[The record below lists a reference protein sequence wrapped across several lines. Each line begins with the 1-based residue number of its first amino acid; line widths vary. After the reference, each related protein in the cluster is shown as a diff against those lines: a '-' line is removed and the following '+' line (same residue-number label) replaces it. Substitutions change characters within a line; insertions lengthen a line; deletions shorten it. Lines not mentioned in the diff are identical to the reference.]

1 MRFTRKTSASLLIAA
16 SAAFAAPSMA
26 AEVIGITTPATTRYY
41 VAPATT
47 YYAPATTYYAPATT
61 YYAPATTTYYYTE
74 PARTYYYE
82 PATTVTYVEPSITV
96 TEQRLPDDVRITND
110 VIDAIADD
118 PYISGR
124 IAVETYDNDVT
135 LSGSTTTPGQAR
147 RAARNA
153 YSVPGVRS
161 VSNELRPKVGGM
173 P

>member
-1 MRFTRKTSASLLIAA
+1 MSIRRKLAASLLAGAA
-16 SAAFAAPSMA
+16 GALALPGAA
-26 AEVIGITTPATTRYY
+26 AEVIEITTPATTRYY
-41 VAPATT
+41 V
-47 YYAPATTYYAPATT
+47 APATT

-96 TEQRLPDDVRITND
+96 TEQRLPEDVRITNN

-153 YSVPGVRS
+153 YSVAGVRS

>member
-41 VAPATT
+41 V
-47 YYAPATTYYAPATT
+47 APATT

>member
-1 MRFTRKTSASLLIAA
+1 MSIRRKLAASLLAGTAGALALPVAA
-16 SAAFAAPSMA
+16 T
-26 AEVIGITTPATTRYY
+26 EVIEIATPATTRYY

-47 YYAPATTYYAPATT
+47 YYAPATTT

-96 TEQRLPDDVRITND
+96 TEQRLPEDVRITNN

-153 YSVPGVRS
+153 YGVAGVRS
-161 VSNELRPKVGGM
+161 VSNELRPRVGGM

>member
-1 MRFTRKTSASLLIAA
+1 MSIRRKLAASLLAGTA
-16 SAAFAAPSMA
+16 GALALPGVA
-26 AEVIGITTPATTRYY
+26 AEVIEITTPATTRYY
-41 VAPATT
+41 V
-47 YYAPATTYYAPATT
+47 APATT

-96 TEQRLPDDVRITND
+96 TEQRLPEDVRITNN

-153 YSVPGVRS
+153 YSVAGVRS